1 MKNGEKKIL
10 SEKVADMLRT
20 KIINGELQ
28 ADSRIIESD
37 VAKCMEVSRGPV
49 REALKIL
56 EFEGLV
62 TYESNMRYSFCGAI
76 WKSWLFAR
84 RGEGC
89 RIPAF

>member
-1 MKNGEKKIL
+1 MQICCGQKF
-10 SEKVADMLRT
+10 
-20 KIINGELQ
+20 INGELQ

-62 TYESNMRYSFCGAI
+62 TYES
-76 WKSWLFAR
+76 
-84 RGEGC
+84 E
-89 RIPAF
+89 